1 MTRPDGD
8 AGPERLELELRVGRD
23 ELDGYERVLIEKMFV
38 AGERTSSALLQQH
51 YRHFDPSVTL
61 ARPLADALRALLGP
75 RAGSD
80 EEVSPTSIVLALV
93 SAYAL
98 HVSIVGIV
106 MEWSTWWDRDALEVV
121 TALALAICI
130 GLGGLLA
137 SFYRQQPEAIDGD
150 PSVRGMF
157 GLLGLMVVVPTLLP
171 DSMTSLELALH
182 FGGGL
187 GIAAFFVWTA
197 WPRDHAAGI
206 ALRKKLL
213 AARLYFQAQLQ
224 KQQPDLDDRWSPYL
238 IALDLSSAVDAWC
251 TAFDHRPE
259 RPQRESSD
267 GSSEPVRT
275 RPRTASGAGEPE
287 RRPGRAAVAALVA
300 AGRAAHGVAPSAS
313 WRRVSRGL
321 SRRRARAS
329 GRAPVPRAG
338 AERRAR
344 NAVARARAAVVP
356 MDGERPAPRPE
367 KELSACSYG
376 NNGSC
381 S

>member
-1 MTRPDGD
+1 MLRQSGDSAVLELSLRYTGAELPALLRPARTSATSTPWPHGRLVTAAIFLLLVAALVEVLFAKSRRIGHFEPLPRQEDIDRGWIEAHILALKPEVVGAAYDRQTGSAEVAALLARLEREGKLATVMTRPDGD

-38 AGERTSSALLQQH
+38 AGERTSAALLQQH
-51 YRHFDPSVTL
+51 YRHFDPSDVL

-80 EEVSPTSIVLALV
+80 EQLSPTSVVLALV
-93 SAYAL
+93 SACAL

-157 GLLGLMVVVPTLLP
+157 GLFGLMVVVPTLLL
-171 DSMTSLELALH
+171 DGMTPLELALH

-197 WPRDHAAGI
+197 WPRDHAA
-206 ALRKKLL
+206 ASRCSRSCWRR
-213 AARLYFQAQLQ
+213 ACTSR
-224 KQQPDLDDRWSPYL
+224 RSCR
-238 IALDLSSAVDAWC
+238 SSNP
-251 TAFDHRPE
+251 T
-259 RPQRESSD
+259 SM
-267 GSSEPVRT
+267 T
-275 RPRTASGAGEPE
+275 
-287 RRPGRAAVAALVA
+287 
-300 AGRAAHGVAPSAS
+300 AGRRTS
-313 WRRVSRGL
+313 SR
-321 SRRRARAS
+321 SI
-329 GRAPVPRAG
+329 
-338 AERRAR
+338 
-344 NAVARARAAVVP
+344 
-356 MDGERPAPRPE
+356 
-367 KELSACSYG
+367 
-376 NNGSC
+376 
-381 S
+381 